1 MWSKLGP
8 LIKITYI
15 LYTSIIINIASIMG
29 LVGDIH
35 RAREKFLSNSVVI
48 YDNLNYVKLL
58 NVINVIKWLAI
69 IYSEIILLTY
79 KLKHMLEIYNI

>member
-1 MWSKLGP
+1 M
-8 LIKITYI
+8 
-15 LYTSIIINIASIMG
+15 YTSIIINIASIVG

-48 YDNLNYVKLL
+48 YDNLNEVKLL
-58 NVINVIKWLAI
+58 NVITYNILKLLNDKLCMCSNIGILAI

-79 KLKHMLEIYNI
+79 KLKHIIC